1 MTTESWDIT
10 DDSELKEAVRAETQ
24 YDDSKISPSDLSDL
38 VASAK
43 RELALKAGVSSF
55 YDDRGITVALQGV
68 VMAKGKGA
76 VENSPV
82 VTKNLAGQDV
92 TFRSSDGSSLQ
103 LSQYERMVEEALTNS
118 GVEDAGAHGIEITS
132 TYMQG

>member
-92 TFRSSDGSSLQ
+92 TFRTSDGSSMQ
-103 LSQYERMVEEALTNS
+103 LSQYESMVAEALANS
-118 GVEDAGAHGIEITS
+118 GVENAGPHGIELTN
-132 TYMQG
+132 TYYHD